1 MAMNFSADICERRH
15 LYFLALLVL
24 FLGCLPAT
32 SNSDNS
38 PTTYSGTDE
47 DVLTFGVYAHI
58 RSTEIYKKFEP
69 IRSYLQRSL
78 AERGIHKR
86 VHMKIYTTY
95 PQAIGALANGEVD
108 FVRYGPVSY
117 ILAKRKNQDIRLLA
131 MESNAGEKYFNGVV
145 VVKNDSPIQSITDL
159 KGHRIAFGG
168 RHSTTGRY
176 LSQAA
181 MVESGL
187 TATDFAEVVY
197 LGRHDKVAYA
207 VASGNYVAGA
217 MNENTFDKYKD
228 EKNLRSILS
237 FACVTKPWVAREG
250 LDAAI
255 YEALQAVL
263 LALKDPEL
271 LKPLNRDGLLPADD
285 SDYDMIREAMR
296 LTRQFDELQL
306 AFGTYAS
313 QRPGDIVSTIRPILE
328 AIKAGLEAEGVHVS
342 FNVRIFRTYTEG
354 IDSLSSGAIDIARLG
369 AASYVMAEDRQSEL
383 SVLAQE
389 YSGSNRAEGVFIVRK
404 DAPIHTLQ
412 DLHGKT
418 LAFANEY
425 STEGRYYSQ
434 AILVRDGIIAKD
446 LAGFDYLGR
455 HDKVAF
461 AVAAGNYDA
470 GALSSTV
477 FESTGLG
484 DKLRTIMRFNVPGKL
499 WVAREGLNNDLVTQ
513 LREVFKLLEQLP
525 ELKVLGVSSFA
536 YPPNDDFGQVREEM
550 ALSLEFR
557 NAP

>member
-1 MAMNFSADICERRH
+1 MNICADICERRFFY
-15 LYFLALLVL
+15 LLTLLAL
-24 FLGCLPAT
+24 FMSCLPVT
-32 SNSDNS
+32 SYSENSQ
-38 PTTYSGTDE
+38 PTQSGTDE
-47 DVLTFGVYAHI
+47 DELTFGVYAHI

-69 IRSYLQRSL
+69 IRSYLERSL
-78 AERGIHKR
+78 AERGIRKR

-95 PQAIGALANGEVD
+95 PQAIDALANGEVD

-117 ILAKRKNQDIRLLA
+117 ILAKNKNQDIRLLA
-131 MESNAGEKYFNGVV
+131 MESNSGEKYFKGVIA
-145 VVKNDSPIQSITDL
+145 VKTDSPIQSITDL
-159 KGHRIAFGG
+159 KGHRIAFGD

-187 TATDFAEVVY
+187 TVTDFSEVVY

-207 VASGNYVAGA
+207 VASGNYAAGA
-217 MNENTFDKYKD
+217 MNENTFEKYKD
-228 EKNLRSILS
+228 NKNLRSILS
-237 FACVTKPWVAREG
+237 FACVTKPWVARKG

-255 YEALQAVL
+255 YDALQAVL
-263 LALKDPEL
+263 QTLIDPEL

-306 AFGTYAS
+306 TFGTYAS
-313 QRPGDIVSTIRPILE
+313 QRPSDIASTIKPILD
-328 AIKAGLEAEGVHVS
+328 AIRARLEAEGVHVN
-342 FNVRIFRTYTEG
+342 FDIRILRTYTEVMY
-354 IDSLSSGAIDIARLG
+354 SLSSGAIDIARLG

-404 DAPIHTLQ
+404 DAPIHSLQ

-418 LAFANEY
+418 LAFANEH
-425 STEGRYYSQ
+425 STEGRYYPQ
-434 AILVRDGIIAKD
+434 AILFRDGITAKD
-446 LAGFDYLGR
+446 LAGFSYLGR

-470 GALSSTV
+470 GALCSSA
-477 FESTGLG
+477 FESSGLG
-484 DKLRTIMRFNVPGKL
+484 NQVRTIMRFSVPGKI
-499 WVAREGLNNDLVTQ
+499 WVAHQGLNTYLVNQ
-513 LREVFKLLEQLP
+513 LREAFKSLEQLP

-536 YPPNDDFGQVREEM
+536 YPPIDDLEQVRKEM
-550 ALSLEFR
+550 ALSFEFR
-557 NAP
+557 NAH

>member
-1 MAMNFSADICERRH
+1 MNISADICERRFF
-15 LYFLALLVL
+15 YFLTLLAL
-24 FLGCLPAT
+24 FLSCLPVT
-32 SNSDNS
+32 SYSGNSHS
-38 PTTYSGTDE
+38 TQSGTDE
-47 DVLTFGVYAHI
+47 DELTFGVYAHI
-58 RSTEIYKKFEP
+58 RSTEIYNKFEP
-69 IRSYLQRSL
+69 IRSYLERSL
-78 AERGIHKR
+78 AERGIRKR

-95 PQAIGALANGEVD
+95 PQAIDALANGEVD

-131 MESNAGEKYFNGVV
+131 MESNSGEKYFNGVIA
-145 VVKNDSPIQSITDL
+145 VKNDSPIQSITDL
-159 KGHRIAFGG
+159 KGHRIAFGN

-207 VASGNYVAGA
+207 VASGNYAAGA
-217 MNENTFDKYKD
+217 MNENTFNKYKD
-228 EKNLRSILS
+228 DKNLRSILS

-255 YEALQAVL
+255 YDALQADL

-285 SDYDMIREAMR
+285 RDYDMIREAMR

-306 AFGTYAS
+306 TFGTYAS
-313 QRPGDIVSTIRPILE
+313 QRPGDIASTITPILD

-354 IDSLSSGAIDIARLG
+354 IDNLSSGAIDIARLG
-369 AASYVMAEDRQSEL
+369 AASYVMAEDMQSEL
-383 SVLAQE
+383 SVLAHE

-404 DAPIHTLQ
+404 DAPIHTLE

-418 LAFANEY
+418 LAFANEH
-425 STEGRYYSQ
+425 STEGRYYPQ
-434 AILVRDGIIAKD
+434 VILLRDGITAKD
-446 LAGFDYLGR
+446 LAGFSYLGR

-470 GALSSTV
+470 GALRRSV

-484 DKLRTIMRFNVPGKL
+484 NKLRTIMRFSVPGKL
-499 WVAREGLNNDLVTQ
+499 WVAREGLNSDLVTQ
-513 LREVFKLLEQLP
+513 LREVFKSLEQLP

-536 YPPNDDFGQVREEM
+536 YPPIDDFGQVRKEM

-557 NAP
+557 NTP